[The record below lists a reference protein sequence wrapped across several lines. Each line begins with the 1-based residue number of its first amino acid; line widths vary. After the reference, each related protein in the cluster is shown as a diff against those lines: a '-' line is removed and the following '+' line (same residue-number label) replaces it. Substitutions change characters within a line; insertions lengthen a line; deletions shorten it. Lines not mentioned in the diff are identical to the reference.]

1 MLNSSNQ
8 DVYSVEFGKLNSKNQ
23 IGITEVEYSIS
34 TGDLEIYF
42 TPYQDI
48 NYQVRI
54 FSTLTSKFRRSET
67 LTI

>member
-1 MLNSSNQ
+1 MLNSSTQ
-8 DVYSVEFGKLNSKNQ
+8 EAYSVQFGDLKTKTDIGEF
-23 IGITEVEYSIS
+23 EVEYSS
-34 TGDLEIYF
+34 LNGDLEIYF

-67 LTI
+67 LEV